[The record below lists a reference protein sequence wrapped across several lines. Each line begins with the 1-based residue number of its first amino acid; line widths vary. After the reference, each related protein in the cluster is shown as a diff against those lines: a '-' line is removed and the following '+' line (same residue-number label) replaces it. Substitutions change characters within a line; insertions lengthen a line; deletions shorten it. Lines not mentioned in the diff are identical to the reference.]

1 LSSAIVIPSLNEL
14 IYFANRQTAWIGRRR
29 RQGAAHL
36 YLIWL
41 ENISDSHMSRQ
52 NSIAGAAAPG
62 PAVIANAPMAAIWS
76 DQIFAA
82 GALFGTAFYDIA
94 KAKTHP
100 PLAAAAAKLK

>member
-1 LSSAIVIPSLNEL
+1 
-14 IYFANRQTAWIGRRR
+14 
-29 RQGAAHL
+29 
-36 YLIWL
+36 
-41 ENISDSHMSRQ
+41 
-52 NSIAGAAAPG
+52 
-62 PAVIANAPMAAIWS
+62 MAAIWS